1 LRNDAGANRL
11 KESEKEMK
19 QQQNLRMTTVDI
31 TEAAKV
37 AGCDAELEMKYME
50 YETLQVEAVTS
61 RRAAAEAAT
70 EAIIAEQRAAQAF
83 IRFLRYS
90 GEIADV
96 VKREPVWMPPF
107 RGRDGDIV
115 LQSPMTR
122 KDARVAANLAHKEMT
137 RHADQEDL
145 GDMFGSEDE
154 E

>member
-1 LRNDAGANRL
+1 
-11 KESEKEMK
+11 MK
-19 QQQNLRMTTVDI
+19 QQNLRMTTVDI
-31 TEAAKV
+31 TDAAKV
-37 AGCDAELEMKYME
+37 NGCENVLEMKYME

-107 RGRDGDIV
+107 RNREGNIV

-122 KDARVAANLAHKEMT
+122 KDARVAANLAHKELT
-137 RHADQEDL
+137 KRADEEDL
-145 GDMFGSEDE
+145 GDMFSSEDE